1 MIANGGTDA
10 GAILSL
16 GSLAGPLS
24 SQIAVVDAEVRS
36 GDLSLDNLGDLAV
49 VNASVPAGNVTL
61 RTSGTLRLG
70 AVSSPTGRATLIA
83 NAIDGHA
90 TLPATINAPAI
101 TMQAGT
107 GGIGQTTALRVDTL
121 LNSRVTIA
129 SQGNATLTEVA
140 GDLALQTAT
149 IDGALD
155 LLVESGGLSSG
166 IISATGGITLASLLG
181 LGTESAL
188 SLTTPGLTAQ
198 TLGDLNVILNARDGG
213 TRLGRLFV
221 QGGIDIAATAT
232 DVTTLADTDIL
243 SLSSD
248 VRIAAKSFTLGGA
261 IGSGGDVTL
270 TSLGALT
277 MLSNRASV
285 EAFGTARLSA
295 EGDLR
300 LGRVTGALADIATN
314 GSLSL
319 IALSDPETEAHIT
332 TAGLTTLRAGSITGD
347 VMLTTQLAA
356 LDAFLDSGNL
366 RLSNTGALAL
376 DAQAAT
382 GNLDISTRGAM
393 VLSRAIAAS
402 GGTVTLSATGTLS
415 GDAAMTA
422 GRLDLTSSEGDI
434 TLTLANADT
443 VTISRA
449 SAEQGHIALASQGA
463 MEVGNLGA
471 KTTLSL
477 SAGGTG
483 LRSIGTSMLSGTRLD
498 LIAASGSIGSATNR
512 FMTDTSHGA
521 EVHASAQSI
530 HLTETTGD
538 LGIGTI
544 TAPQTDILLTSGAIL
559 RGTVH
564 GATTTLRARD
574 GIGTEKLVFL
584 NGGSILMEASR
595 GDVRFDIDQALS
607 GGEATLR
614 SVSTGGTGRVEIN
627 AIGTA
632 LTVAGGI
639 TSEDGRITLRSGDLT
654 THGMIASRGGDI
666 ALDLRGD
673 LKMTAIQG
681 DIASQTGAITL
692 DIAGNA
698 ELAEVRTGA
707 EERLALDVAIGG
719 AVTNAPGVVNE
730 RLEAMGRGATTKVRI
745 GSSAIKGPL
754 GFETR
759 VNTLD
764 IIQARG
770 DLHLNNLAELNLTY
784 GEATTGALEIFAGG
798 SLYFQRAKA
807 AAGQKLILASG
818 GGVHAANGTL
828 DGDFIGLYGFGGSVD
843 DAFDS
848 PLTVDTKAGAI
859 VQVYAKDNINLRE
872 TSGDLT
878 LAYAISDIDNLV
890 ISGAGDVTAGLLG
903 AQGSLS
909 ASADQSLRINR
920 IGGASVRIEDAVAL
934 GLVRPD
940 FYGVATAKAPT
951 IATLTAAAN
960 LNTGPV
966 AARDRV
972 ALVGQS
978 VQATLISETPQDGL
992 TVSLT
997 GPRGGF
1003 ARTANVQVI
1012 GQGPLSLLADPLA
1025 PQTASTFGFAPQFT
1039 GAVTLDGA
1047 RIGQAG
1053 STATFATG
1061 GTSLTVRNTQIDGNV
1076 RFKQRSFSL
1085 LTQTVESALNPED
1098 TEQALTLAGG
1108 AVDFEIRNETDLTVR
1123 DLTLLRR
1130 LLATTLA
1137 QLVAQDVGITDV
1149 TDIVEATVQ
1158 IGPQQPGTAERAIT
1172 LISITVQTP
1181 AGDRRQ
1187 IVRLPLITVSLDPE
1201 DVVAP
1206 G

>member
-1 MIANGGTDA
+1 M
-10 GAILSL
+10 
-16 GSLAGPLS
+16 
-24 SQIAVVDAEVRS
+24 
-36 GDLSLDNLGDLAV
+36 
-49 VNASVPAGNVTL
+49 
-61 RTSGTLRLG
+61 
-70 AVSSPTGRATLIA
+70 
-83 NAIDGHA
+83 
-90 TLPATINAPAI
+90 
-101 TMQAGT
+101 
-107 GGIGQTTALRVDTL
+107 
-121 LNSRVTIA
+121 
-129 SQGNATLTEVA
+129 
-140 GDLALQTAT
+140 
-149 IDGALD
+149 
-155 LLVESGGLSSG
+155 
-166 IISATGGITLASLLG
+166 
-181 LGTESAL
+181 
-188 SLTTPGLTAQ
+188 
-198 TLGDLNVILNARDGG
+198 
-213 TRLGRLFV
+213 
-221 QGGIDIAATAT
+221 
-232 DVTTLADTDIL
+232 
-243 SLSSD
+243 
-248 VRIAAKSFTLGGA
+248 
-261 IGSGGDVTL
+261 
-270 TSLGALT
+270 
-277 MLSNRASV
+277 
-285 EAFGTARLSA
+285 
-295 EGDLR
+295 
-300 LGRVTGALADIATN
+300 
-314 GSLSL
+314 
-319 IALSDPETEAHIT
+319 
-332 TAGLTTLRAGSITGD
+332 
-347 VMLTTQLAA
+347 
-356 LDAFLDSGNL
+356 
-366 RLSNTGALAL
+366 
-376 DAQAAT
+376 
-382 GNLDISTRGAM
+382 
-393 VLSRAIAAS
+393 
-402 GGTVTLSATGTLS
+402 
-415 GDAAMTA
+415 
-422 GRLDLTSSEGDI
+422 
-434 TLTLANADT
+434 
-443 VTISRA
+443 
-449 SAEQGHIALASQGA
+449 
-463 MEVGNLGA
+463 
-471 KTTLSL
+471 
-477 SAGGTG
+477 
-483 LRSIGTSMLSGTRLD
+483 
-498 LIAASGSIGSATNR
+498 
-512 FMTDTSHGA
+512 
-521 EVHASAQSI
+521 
-530 HLTETTGD
+530 
-538 LGIGTI
+538 
-544 TAPQTDILLTSGAIL
+544 
-559 RGTVH
+559 
-564 GATTTLRARD
+564 
-574 GIGTEKLVFL
+574 
-584 NGGSILMEASR
+584 
-595 GDVRFDIDQALS
+595 
-607 GGEATLR
+607 
-614 SVSTGGTGRVEIN
+614 
-627 AIGTA
+627 
-632 LTVAGGI
+632 
-639 TSEDGRITLRSGDLT
+639 
-654 THGMIASRGGDI
+654 
-666 ALDLRGD
+666 
-673 LKMTAIQG
+673 
-681 DIASQTGAITL
+681 
-692 DIAGNA
+692 
-698 ELAEVRTGA
+698 
-707 EERLALDVAIGG
+707 
-719 AVTNAPGVVNE
+719 
-730 RLEAMGRGATTKVRI
+730 
-745 GSSAIKGPL
+745 
-754 GFETR
+754 
-759 VNTLD
+759 
-764 IIQARG
+764 
-770 DLHLNNLAELNLTY
+770 
-784 GEATTGALEIFAGG
+784 
-798 SLYFQRAKA
+798 
-807 AAGQKLILASG
+807 
-818 GGVHAANGTL
+818 
-828 DGDFIGLYGFGGSVD
+828 D